1 MTLGFAVVRENHVSL
16 IGFCHLGLSAE
27 VLTNV
32 YKIGN
37 SSGNPGSHAPKRI
50 LNSSTNNRWSSLGL
64 GKSLIIV
71 TNSVLVS

>member
-1 MTLGFAVVRENHVSL
+1 MVRKNHVSL
-16 IGFCHLGLSAE
+16 VGFCHPGLSTE

-50 LNSSTNNRWSSLGL
+50 LNSSMNSRWSSLGL
-64 GKSLIIV
+64 GKPLIIV